1 MERWKGTE
9 GSGFRDDFRD
19 DFREASHHSTQ
30 SSHSPP
36 NFQRFLS
43 QTLPPHSVPN
53 SVSHSVPSGIVHWL
67 LQGSRNE
74 GTTITTP
81 PPPPSPP
88 PASGTTV
95 VEPFQSELLL
105 RLIYLPFYPPI
116 LCLLSPWFPKC
127 KDGEGATGSRGL
139 EGVSRFFRFHEE
151 VIMKNEETVENNHF

>member
-9 GSGFRDDFRD
+9 SSRFRDDFRD
-19 DFREASHHSTQ
+19 DFREASHHSIQ

-81 PPPPSPP
+81 PPSP

-95 VEPFQSELLL
+95 VEPFQSELLRRGPTL
-105 RLIYLPFYPPI
+105 APTPTSTPNEMAGR
-116 LCLLSPWFPKC
+116 
-127 KDGEGATGSRGL
+127 GEWNVKGS
-139 EGVSRFFRFHEE
+139 
-151 VIMKNEETVENNHF
+151 